1 MKKIAAFF
9 LLIGPLYAQNPKFK
23 LQVIDNQIDI
33 GYGLAIGDVDGD
45 KKPDILMADQKEI
58 VWYRNPGKSAD
69 AWQRFVIAQNLT
81 PQDNVCIAARDIDGD
96 GKVEVAVGAGWNP
109 SETNDTTKSGAV
121 FYLIRP
127 KDPTQTW
134 EAVRLHH
141 EITTHRMR
149 WARVAPNRYQLI
161 VVPLHG
167 LGNKNGEGRG
177 VRILSYEKP
186 KNPHDPW
193 RTQLVDSTMHMTHNF
208 EIWEDGAETRM
219 LIGSKEGGKSVA
231 YRNGKWTPIDRW
243 IGAGNGLG
251 EVRRGFQ
258 TSKVPFVAAVEPM
271 HGNKLVVYKNGPI
284 ADAPDKLMY
293 GVQQTLTEQLSQ
305 GHALACGDFLNLGF
319 DQIAVGWR
327 NPNAEKK
334 VGVRLFVPDKT
345 LQTWQEHSLDDSV
358 MMATE
363 DLQAADLDGDGDLD
377 LIASGR
383 ATLNLLIYWNQLK

>member
-1 MKKIAAFF
+1 MKK
-9 LLIGPLYAQNPKFK
+9 LLALLLLAGPLFAQKPTFK
-23 LQVIDNQIDI
+23 LQVVDNQIDI
-33 GYGLAIGDVDGD
+33 GYGVAIGDVDGD
-45 KKPDILMADQKEI
+45 RKPDILLADQKEI
-58 VWYRNPGKSAD
+58 VWYRNPGKPGD
-69 AWQRFVIAQNLT
+69 TWKRYVMAQNLT
-81 PQDNVCIAARDIDGD
+81 PQDNVCLAARDLDGD

-127 KDPTQTW
+127 TDPTKNW

-177 VRILSYEKP
+177 VKILGYEKP
-186 KNPHDPW
+186 QNPRDPW
-193 RTQLVDSTMHMTHNF
+193 RMQLVDSTMHLTHNF
-208 EIWEDGAETRM
+208 EIWEDGPETRL
-219 LIGSKEGGKSVA
+219 LIGSKEGGKTVA
-231 YRNGKWTPIDRW
+231 FRGGKWTPVERW
-243 IGAGNGLG
+243 IGAGNGMG

-258 TSKVPFVAAVEPM
+258 TNKTPFVAAVEPM
-271 HGNKLVVYKNGPI
+271 HGNKLVVYKNGST
-284 ADAPDKLMY
+284 ASAPDKLTY
-293 GVQQTLTEQLSQ
+293 EVQQTLTAQMNQ
-305 GHALACGDFLNLGF
+305 GHALAVGDFLKLGV

>member
-9 LLIGPLYAQNPKFK
+9 LLAGPLYAQNPNFK
-23 LQVIDNQIDI
+23 IQVVDNQIDI

-58 VWYRNPGKSAD
+58 VWYRNPGKSSD
-69 AWQRFVIAQNLT
+69 AWQRHVMAQNLT

-109 SETNDTTKSGAV
+109 SETSDSTKSGAV

-127 KDPTQTW
+127 KDPTQIW

-141 EITTHRMR
+141 EVTTHRMR
-149 WARVAPNRYQLI
+149 WAKVGPNLYQLI

-177 VRILSYEKP
+177 VRILGYEKP
-186 KNPHDPW
+186 MNPRDPW
-193 RTQLVDSTMHMTHNF
+193 RMQLVDSTMHMTHNF

-219 LIGSKEGGKSVA
+219 LIGSKEGGKTVA
-231 YRNGKWTPIDRW
+231 YRNGKWTPVDRW
-243 IGAGNGLG
+243 IGAGNGMG

-258 TSKVPFVAAVEPM
+258 TAKMPFVAAVEPM

-293 GVQQTLTEQLSQ
+293 GVQQTLTEKLSQ
-305 GHALACGDFLNLGF
+305 GHALACGDFLKLGV

-345 LQTWQEHSLDDSV
+345 LHTWQEHVLDDSV
-358 MMATE
+358 MMAAE

-383 ATLNLLIYWNQLK
+383 ATLNLLIYWNLR

>member
-9 LLIGPLYAQNPKFK
+9 LLIGPLYAQNPTFK
-23 LQVIDNQIDI
+23 VQVVDNQIDI

-45 KKPDILMADQKEI
+45 KKLDILMADQKEI
-58 VWYRNPGKSAD
+58 VWYRNPGKPSD
-69 AWQRFVIAQNLT
+69 AWQRHGMAQNLT

-109 SETNDTTKSGAV
+109 SETNDSTKSGAV

-127 KDPTQTW
+127 NDPTQTW

-141 EITTHRMR
+141 EVTTHRMR

-167 LGNKNGEGRG
+167 LGNKNGEGKG
-177 VRILSYEKP
+177 VRILGYEKP
-186 KNPHDPW
+186 KNPRDPW
-193 RTQLVDSTMHMTHNF
+193 RMQLVDSTMHMTHNF
-208 EIWEDGAETRM
+208 EIWEDGTETRM
-219 LIGSKEGGKSVA
+219 LIGSKEGGKTVA
-231 YRNGKWTPIDRW
+231 YRRGKWATVDRW
-243 IGAGNGLG
+243 IGAGNGMG

-258 TSKVPFVAAVEPM
+258 TAKTPFVAAVEPM
-271 HGNKLVVYKNGPI
+271 HGNKLVVYKTGPI
-284 ADAPDKLMY
+284 ADAPDKQMY

-305 GHALACGDFLNLGF
+305 GHALACGDFLKLGV

-327 NPNAEKK
+327 NPNAAKK

-345 LQTWQEHSLDDSV
+345 LQTWQEHVLDDSV
-358 MMATE
+358 MMAAE

-383 ATLNLLIYWNQLK
+383 ATLKLLIYWNQR